1 MRCIPIGYACVVC
14 IVLGSNVKILQLF
27 PISVYGGSVDVP
39 VYIYDNLVQY
49 PTIDIVQYNTSEI
62 DGQQLVNGRITTNKS
77 VLDDTL
83 NSQLNQQVMN
93 CIDEYTKEYYN
104 IKLDGAFYITR
115 SWVLHHDPGHW
126 SQPHTHPNSVISGV
140 MYLNCDPKSG
150 DIKFHKPENY
160 YNHLNT
166 GTLKFAFN
174 DYHEATAEVWFLTP
188 NVGDIYLFPSHLTHS
203 VGRNES
209 NITRVSLS
217 FDVFVEG
224 IIDSGDPVTT
234 LRLQKA

>member
-1 MRCIPIGYACVVC
+1 MWCIPIGYACVVC
-14 IVLGSNVKILQLF
+14 NLLGSDVKILQLF
-27 PISVYGGSVDVP
+27 PISVYWDKVDVP
-39 VYIYDNLVQY
+39 GYIYDNLVQY
-49 PTIDIVQYNTSEI
+49 PTSDIVSDRLI
-62 DGQQLVNGRITTNKS
+62 DGQQLVNGRLTTNKS
-77 VLDDTL
+77 VLDDTI
-83 NSQLNQQVMN
+83 NSPLHLQLLR
-93 CIDEYTKEYYN
+93 CINEYTKEYYN

-140 MYLNCDPKSG
+140 MYLNCNKDSG
-150 DIKFHKPENY
+150 NIKFHKPENY

-188 NVGDIYLFPSHLTHS
+188 NIGDVYLFPSHLIHS

-209 NITRVSLS
+209 DITRVSVS
-217 FDVFVEG
+217 FDVFIEG

-234 LRLQKA
+234 LKLQRA